1 MSCTLNNQSCQID
14 WRDSTKDCLG
24 NYSLKFIRSLSCR
37 IREYESVMRAK
48 EYLEINKKRIY
59 HYDLVKKAVY
69 DLCPLRRS
77 KIQTEVYFNR
87 YLFADARYRSHEQF
101 YADKPPSTIFNEREY
116 EVERSIAH
124 KIRMEILNVISEDDT
139 FIFAYNI
146 IALGANKYGDYHR
159 IMTCN
164 LKEENLNT
172 IPGIEQVCK
181 EYKEDYPKT
190 SLADYLLDDDNR
202 EVFNSK
208 RCDLQKDED
217 WWLCAFNKAYEI
229 FDLIRVKAADPFKAQ
244 YIVKNIFF
252 NDKVM
257 ESTIVTIIKRLIDN
271 YSYDITDA
279 QKKKLQMLS
288 DNIDGYGKE
297 NFLKIDDIY
306 LANIRD
312 LNLDEINWI
321 KATHIFNYE
330 VIFMWATHGAFSLEQ
345 RLHIIE
351 LIEKKYLVEKEKHP
365 DIFIYDLSQFF
376 VSLREQRNINYLNDP
391 HSQTY
396 SEIQPERVEQ
406 LESTIDRK
414 NEEIGKL
421 KNTIEQLNQLLNE
434 NTDKIKQL
442 KTKLRS
448 ETQTL
453 KKTIAKLIEEIN
465 TRGMTMPQ
473 QVLAF
478 YYLFNELGINFNN
491 SDKTQWA
498 RFINTFTGK
507 NFQNIRTE
515 LNIDFECKKTQKN
528 LRVVADLFSELFP
541 RIKQKGIND
550 SQT

>member
-1 MSCTLNNQSCQID
+1 
-14 WRDSTKDCLG
+14 
-24 NYSLKFIRSLSCR
+24 
-37 IREYESVMRAK
+37 MRAK

-59 HYDLVKKAVY
+59 HYDQVKKSVY
-69 DLCPLRRS
+69 DLYPLRRS

-87 YLFADARYRSHEQF
+87 YLFADARYRSYEQ
-101 YADKPPSTIFNEREY
+101 YSGDKPSSTIFNEREY
-116 EVERSIAH
+116 EVDRAIAH
-124 KIRMEILNVISEDDT
+124 KVRMEILNVISEDDT

-190 SLADYLLDDDNR
+190 SLADYLLDDNNR
-202 EVFNSK
+202 TIFNNK

-229 FDLIRVKAADPFKAQ
+229 FDLIRVKATDPFKAQ

-252 NDKVM
+252 NDKVL
-257 ESTIVTIIKRLIDN
+257 ESTIVGIIKSLIDN
-271 YSYDITDA
+271 YTYDLTDA

-288 DNIDGYGKE
+288 DNINGYGKE

-306 LANIRD
+306 LDNIHD
-312 LNLDEINWI
+312 FNPDEINWL

-330 VIFMWATHGAFSLEQ
+330 VIFMWGTHEAFSLEQ

-351 LIEKKYLVEKEKHP
+351 LIEKKYLIEREKHP

-376 VSLREQRNINYLNDP
+376 VSLREQVNMNCLNDP
-391 HSQTY
+391 QVQTHEFL
-396 SEIQPERVEQ
+396 SEKVEE
-406 LESTIDRK
+406 LESTLDWK
-414 NEEIGKL
+414 NKE
-421 KNTIEQLNQLLNE
+421 IEQLNQLFNGE
-434 NTDKIKQL
+434 KQKIKQL
-442 KTKLRS
+442 KNKLRT
-448 ETQTL
+448 ETQAL
-453 KKTIAKLIEEIN
+453 KKTIAELTNETN

-491 SDKTQWA
+491 SDKMQWA

-515 LNIDFECKKTQKN
+515 LNIDFESRKTQKN
-528 LRVVADLFSELFP
+528 LRVVSDLFAELFP
-541 RIKQKGIND
+541 RVQQKVIND
-550 SQT
+550 SQI

>member
-1 MSCTLNNQSCQID
+1 LRNN
-14 WRDSTKDCLG
+14 
-24 NYSLKFIRSLSCR
+24 
-37 IREYESVMRAK
+37 
-48 EYLEINKKRIY
+48 KR
-59 HYDLVKKAVY
+59 
-69 DLCPLRRS
+69 
-77 KIQTEVYFNR
+77 QTEAYFNR
-87 YLFADARYRSHEQF
+87 YLFADVRYRSHAQY
-101 YADKPPSTIFNEREY
+101 YADKPPSTIFNESEN
-116 EVERSIAH
+116 EIDKTIAH
-124 KIRMEILNVISEDDT
+124 KVRMEILNVISGDDT

-146 IALGANKYGDYHR
+146 IALGANHYDDNHP
-159 IMTCN
+159 IMTVN

-172 IPGIEQVCK
+172 VSYIEDVCK
-181 EYKEDYPKT
+181 KYKEDYPKA

-202 EVFNSK
+202 TIFSNK
-208 RCDLQKDED
+208 RCDLQKDEE

-229 FDLIRVKAADPFKAQ
+229 FDLIRAKVSDPFKSQ

-252 NDKVM
+252 NDKLL
-257 ESTIVTIIKRLIDN
+257 ESTIVGIVKSLIDN
-271 YSYDITDA
+271 YSYDLTDA
-279 QKKKLQMLS
+279 QKKKFEMLS
-288 DNIDGYGKE
+288 DNIDEYGNE
-297 NFLKIDDIY
+297 HFLRIDETY
-306 LANIRD
+306 LDKIRD
-312 LNLDEINWI
+312 LNPDEINWL
-321 KATHIFNYE
+321 KSTQMFNYE
-330 VIFMWATHGAFSLEQ
+330 IIFIWATHEAFSLEQ

-351 LIEKKYLVEKEKHP
+351 LIEKKYFIEREKHP
-365 DIFIYDLSQFF
+365 DIFIYDLTQFF
-376 VSLREQRNINYLNDP
+376 VSLREQVNMNCLNDP

-453 KKTIAKLIEEIN
+453 KKTIAKLTEEIN

-541 RIKQKGIND
+541 RIQQKVIND
-550 SQT
+550 SQI

>member
-1 MSCTLNNQSCQID
+1 
-14 WRDSTKDCLG
+14 
-24 NYSLKFIRSLSCR
+24 
-37 IREYESVMRAK
+37 MRAK
-48 EYLEINKKRIY
+48 EYLEINKKKIY

-69 DLCPLRRS
+69 DLYPLRNNKR
-77 KIQTEVYFNR
+77 QTEAYFNR
-87 YLFADARYRSHEQF
+87 YLFADVRYRSHAQY
-101 YADKPPSTIFNEREY
+101 YADKPPSTIFNESEN
-116 EVERSIAH
+116 EIDKTIAH
-124 KIRMEILNVISEDDT
+124 KVRMEILNVISGDDT

-146 IALGANKYGDYHR
+146 IALGANHYDDNHP
-159 IMTCN
+159 IMTVN

-172 IPGIEQVCK
+172 VSYIEDVCK
-181 EYKEDYPKT
+181 KYKEDYPKA

-202 EVFNSK
+202 TIFSNK
-208 RCDLQKDED
+208 RCDLQKDEE

-229 FDLIRVKAADPFKAQ
+229 FDLIRAKVSDPFKSQ

-252 NDKVM
+252 NDKLL
-257 ESTIVTIIKRLIDN
+257 ESTIVGIVKSLIDN
-271 YSYDITDA
+271 YSYDLTDA
-279 QKKKLQMLS
+279 QKKKFEMLS
-288 DNIDGYGKE
+288 DNIDEYGNE
-297 NFLKIDDIY
+297 HFLRIDETY
-306 LANIRD
+306 LDKIRD
-312 LNLDEINWI
+312 LNPDEINWL
-321 KATHIFNYE
+321 KSTQMFNYE
-330 VIFMWATHGAFSLEQ
+330 IIFIWATHEAFSLEQ

-351 LIEKKYLVEKEKHP
+351 LIEKKYFIEREKHP
-365 DIFIYDLSQFF
+365 DIFIYDLTQFF
-376 VSLREQRNINYLNDP
+376 VSLREQVNMNCLNDP

-453 KKTIAKLIEEIN
+453 KKTIAKLTEEIN

-541 RIKQKGIND
+541 RIQQKVIND
-550 SQT
+550 SQI